1 MRESQERLERWLL
14 LPESQEQ
21 AGERELELPRRIL
34 LQDTQK
40 LIAPCFAPKAQPKGT
55 LADAKNFL
63 LRLGVSSGANALT
76 KKQSIL

>member
-1 MRESQERLERWLL
+1 MCVLEMGAPVGVESSVGGRGGLAPGESREARCVREAQERLERWLL

-40 LIAPCFAPKAQPKGT
+40 LIAPCFAPKA
-55 LADAKNFL
+55 
-63 LRLGVSSGANALT
+63 
-76 KKQSIL
+76 

>member
-40 LIAPCFAPKAQPKGT
+40 LIAPCFAHRYKVYKAIKK
-55 LADAKNFL
+55 AKEVIS
-63 LRLGVSSGANALT
+63 RESKIPRSAAAGA
-76 KKQSIL
+76 IG

>member
-34 LQDTQK
+34 LQEKSQKKTHCAVFRAESVAERLLGRSQKYLTQ
-40 LIAPCFAPKAQPKGT
+40 ARG
-55 LADAKNFL
+55 
-63 LRLGVSSGANALT
+63 
-76 KKQSIL
+76 